1 MYCAVHITRALS
13 TARLVLLS
21 CDAALVTAMTLFLA
35 GNRCQSIPM
44 YVSLYVLP
52 IVVCL
57 LFLLISYTTAIMV
70 TDSGRNPYFIPT
82 WARGESWLNVL
93 AALLMVVGA
102 TLTLTRGPCSD
113 TALTVTAVALGYIC
127 AVMFGCSGAITYIAL
142 VQHQERGTIKTSQE
156 QDKEDGHIA
165 TLASIF

>member
-1 MYCAVHITRALS
+1 MRWGDMKEFVTS
-13 TARLVLLS
+13 THSILKLLETA
-21 CDAALVTAMTLFLA
+21 DLVTAMTLFLA

-57 LFLLISYTTAIMV
+57 LFLLISYITAVMV

-102 TLTLTRGPCSD
+102 TLTLTRAPCSD

-127 AVMFGCSGAITYIAL
+127 AVMFGCSGAITYLAL
-142 VQHQERGTIKTSQE
+142 VQHQERSTIKVSQE
-156 QDKEDGHIA
+156 HKDDGHIA
-165 TLASIF
+165 TLAGIF